1 MAWTHQAQ
9 QLPAD
14 TIIRLE
20 RSDCFYICPA
30 YVVTISADGS
40 VTFEGKANVRVLGK
54 AQTQIAV
61 EKVRELVTTFLKIK
75 YFSLRDNYNS
85 ARDGCHISNG
95 DTSSVITS
103 IVMGGRA
110 KSVNHYLGCFP
121 RKEHSLDALLRLEE
135 QIDEVANT
143 AQWID

>member
-1 MAWTHQAQ
+1 MINLKLGTIVLLFFLWSHVGSQASAMAWTHQAQ

-61 EKVRELVTTFLKIK
+61 EKVRELVTTFLKI
-75 YFSLRDNYNS
+75 
-85 ARDGCHISNG
+85 
-95 DTSSVITS
+95 SVF
-103 IVMGGRA
+103 
-110 KSVNHYLGCFP
+110 H
-121 RKEHSLDALLRLEE
+121 
-135 QIDEVANT
+135 
-143 AQWID
+143 